1 MYATSTKKCQNEYI
15 KNWKRVY
22 RFPTT
27 KQKERMADVRKA
39 WLAAMVSVKSTLLIT
54 VDEADGTV
62 ALLLDPRLLWTKGA
76 RLMSFVAGMV
86 ATFLPQDFLP
96 DCEVLRD
103 VSGEKLEQLRVL
115 LQNAVPDFG
124 ARAAAATLLFS
135 SICDT
140 TADVAAFH
148 DKCDDQGP
156 TLVLVKD
163 TDGNA
168 FGGYTR
174 QSWRSPAG
182 GRKYVSDPSA
192 FLISV
197 VNPFGMAPMLFPSS
211 PGGCFSIIRDKTHG
225 PSFGCGFGVIRSPD
239 KYSWSSI
246 NGNQYINPT
255 GIRHVLT
262 GEIDFKYSLV
272 EVYRL

>member
-1 MYATSTKKCQNEYI
+1 
-15 KNWKRVY
+15 
-22 RFPTT
+22 
-27 KQKERMADVRKA
+27 MADERALWLGLMVKDALPVRTHEDDDTA
-39 WLAAMVSVKSTLLIT
+39 
-54 VDEADGTV
+54 
-62 ALLLDPRLLWTKGA
+62 ALLLDRRLAWTKGA
-76 RLMSFVAGMV
+76 RIMSFFAGTA
-86 ATFLPQDFLP
+86 ATFLPRDFLP
-96 DCEVLRD
+96 DCEVLRG

-115 LQNAVPDFG
+115 LKNAVPDFG

-135 SICDT
+135 STCDT
-140 TADVAAFH
+140 IADVAAFH
-148 DKCDDQGP
+148 HTCDDQGP

-163 TDGNA
+163 TDDNV
-168 FGGYTR
+168 FGGFTQ
-174 QSWRSPAG
+174 QSWSSS
-182 GRKYVSDPSA
+182 KIKYEQYVSDPSA

-211 PGGCFSIIRDKTHG
+211 PGGKYAIIRDKTHG

-239 KYSWSSI
+239 KYCWSSI
-246 NGNQYINPT
+246 NGSQYANPT

>member
-1 MYATSTKKCQNEYI
+1 
-15 KNWKRVY
+15 
-22 RFPTT
+22 
-27 KQKERMADVRKA
+27 MADERA
-39 WLAAMVSVKSTLLIT
+39 LWLRAMVSLSAKGALPAPL
-54 VDEADGTV
+54 DAEKKKDDGTA
-62 ALLLDPRLLWTKGA
+62 ALLLDRRLACTKGA
-76 RLMSFVAGMV
+76 RITSFFAGIV
-86 ATFLPQDFLP
+86 ATFIPRDFLP
-96 DCEVLRD
+96 DCEVLRG
-103 VSGEKLEQLRVL
+103 VPGEKLEQLWVL
-115 LQNAVPDFG
+115 LKNAVPDFG

-135 SICDT
+135 STCDSY
-140 TADVAAFH
+140 ADVVAFH

-163 TDGNA
+163 TDGNV
-168 FGGYTR
+168 FGGYTQ
-174 QSWRSPAG
+174 QSWSG
-182 GRKYVSDPSA
+182 TKKYVSDPSA

-211 PGGCFSIIRDKTHG
+211 PGGRFSIIRDKTHG

-239 KYSWSSI
+239 KYCWSSI

>member
-1 MYATSTKKCQNEYI
+1 
-15 KNWKRVY
+15 
-22 RFPTT
+22 
-27 KQKERMADVRKA
+27 MADERA
-39 WLAAMVSVKSTLLIT
+39 PWLRAIISVKYALPVPT
-54 VDEADGTV
+54 DEDDDTV
-62 ALLLDPRLLWTKGA
+62 ALLLDRRLVWTKGA
-76 RLMSFVAGMV
+76 RLMSFVAGTV
-86 ATFLPQDFLP
+86 ATFLPRDFLP

-103 VSGEKLEQLRVL
+103 VPGEKLEQLRVL
-115 LQNAVPDFG
+115 LNSAVPDFG

-140 TADVAAFH
+140 YADVVAFH

-197 VNPFGMAPMLFPSS
+197 VNPFGMAPMLFPST
-211 PGGCFSIIRDKTHG
+211 GGCFSIIRDKTHG
-225 PSFGCGFGVIRSPD
+225 PSFGCGFAVIRSPY
-239 KYSWSSI
+239 KYCWSSI
-246 NGNQYINPT
+246 TGGQYHNPA
-255 GIRHVLT
+255 GIRHVLS